1 MAITA
6 RLKSIRIATRKVKMM
21 ADLVRGKSA
30 VEAQTI
36 LSFKSNR
43 SAEPMLK
50 LLNSAMANAKHNF
63 KLDPSTLYISKLLVD
78 QGPTLKRSMPRSRG
92 SAFPILKRTSHVLLE
107 LSPVAPKAKD
117 EKKKK
122 SAVKATKVKKEI
134 K

>member
-21 ADLVRGKSA
+21 ADLVRGKNA
-30 VEAQTI
+30 LEAQTI
-36 LSFKSNR
+36 LMFKSNR

-63 KLDPSTLYISKLLVD
+63 KLDPATLYISKLLVD

-92 SAFPILKRTSHVLLE
+92 SAFPILKRTSHVVLE
-107 LSPVAPKAKD
+107 LAPQTAKVDKKAG
-117 EKKKK
+117 KKT
-122 SAVKATKVKKEI
+122 AKVKKEI